1 MKYRRVWL
9 LFLLLLICSAPAHAQ
24 QEQAVVN
31 ANESIVLDLEAL
43 STDELIEL
51 RDQIETE
58 LVRRGVISYFDL
70 ELNSKGDDVA
80 ALQKRLQEL
89 GYYVGNIT
97 GKYDSATRQAEKQFE
112 KRNNLENDGVASQA
126 DQQVLFSDAAV
137 PKITAVPKNVAS
149 PAPDMQGDPEVNP
162 DEYGVF
168 DYEDTMR
175 FPENHRGE
183 KVKLSGKV
191 IQVLGS
197 KTMGFQVRFSIGGG
211 SDVVYVY
218 INDMEYNILENDRLT
233 IYAEITGIKTYTSIF
248 NQAITIPSLRAD
260 CVILKN

>member
-126 DQQVLFSDAAV
+126 DQQVLFSNAAV
-137 PKITAVPKNVAS
+137 PKMTAAPKNEAS
-149 PAPDMQGDPEVNP
+149 PAPDMQ
-162 DEYGVF
+162 
-168 DYEDTMR
+168 
-175 FPENHRGE
+175 
-183 KVKLSGKV
+183 
-191 IQVLGS
+191 
-197 KTMGFQVRFSIGGG
+197 
-211 SDVVYVY
+211 
-218 INDMEYNILENDRLT
+218 
-233 IYAEITGIKTYTSIF
+233 A
-248 NQAITIPSLRAD
+248 
-260 CVILKN
+260 